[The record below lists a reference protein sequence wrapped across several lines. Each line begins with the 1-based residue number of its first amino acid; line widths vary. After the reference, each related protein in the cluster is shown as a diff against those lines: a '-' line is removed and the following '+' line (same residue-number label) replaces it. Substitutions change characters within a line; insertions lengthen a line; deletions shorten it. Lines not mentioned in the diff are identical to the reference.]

1 MNGSAA
7 IEAFLDYKL
16 HNKGRAR
23 RTGQIYRLAL
33 ERLVEYLAGKDLL
46 RASADDLVAF
56 TGPWLAKRE
65 VVASARR
72 PYVAAVRQFYAWLH
86 MQQLVRDN
94 PAIGLPYPKQ
104 SQRLPKVMSL
114 AQTEKLMWAPDFST
128 FEGVRD
134 GAMIAILAGCGLR
147 VSGLVQLNESHITE
161 QIVDGRRRMFLRVFE
176 KGDKE
181 RLIPVPAEAD
191 LQLRVYL
198 EHPFLK
204 QIDRDIENG
213 DKVLFVSVRNR
224 SCPPKEY
231 RGHRRRLSR
240 FAVNDMIMKYG
251 TELGIPEDLLHPHAL
266 RHLYGTELTEGDVH
280 LLVQQQLMG
289 HQDPKSTKI
298 YTHLAMRKLV
308 NEVDRANPLSKI
320 NTPTTEILN
329 RLKP

>member
-7 IEAFLDYKL
+7 IEAFIDYKV
-16 HNKGRAR
+16 HNKGRAQ
-23 RTGQIYRLAL
+23 RTAQIYRHAL
-33 ERLVEYLAGKDLL
+33 ERLVEFMDKKDLL
-46 RASADDLVAF
+46 RATRDDLVAF
-56 TGPWLAKRE
+56 TGPWLAKRDI
-65 VVASARR
+65 VAAARR

-86 MQQLVRDN
+86 MQLLVRDN
-94 PAIGLPYPKQ
+94 PAIGVPYPKQ

-147 VSGLVQLNESHITE
+147 VSGLVRLNESNITE
-161 QIVDGRRRMFLRVFE
+161 QLVDGRRRMFLRVFE

-181 RLIPVPAEAD
+181 RLLPVPAEAD

-204 QIDRDIENG
+204 QIDRDIEGG

-224 SCPPKEY
+224 SCHPKDY
-231 RGHRRRLSR
+231 RGERRRLTR
-240 FAVNDMIMKYG
+240 GAVNDMIAKHG
-251 TELGIPEDLLHPHAL
+251 KELGIPDELLHPHAL
-266 RHLYGTELTEGDVH
+266 RHLYGTELMEGDVH

-289 HQDPKSTKI
+289 HIDPKSTQI

-308 NEVDRANPLSKI
+308 AEVDRANPLSKI

-329 RLKP
+329 RLKS